1 MSFSQFKS
9 LADVLKKYLIKY
21 EEADFKVITKYEPP
35 AYWIE
40 DINFTLKEIPYQ
52 VSEAAIC
59 ENLIYPTLKASWKL
73 YSDIFALWSHQP
85 IEYNDELS
93 GIPDYLISKKSAL
106 GKIIFE
112 MPYIAVIE
120 AKKDD
125 FTGGWAQCGLEMY
138 AIQQINLNNKITVFG
153 IVSNGEIWEV
163 AQLKAQVFTAYRQRF
178 DINEQ
183 NLLFNVLTTI
193 LEICKKQFEE
203 LATK

>member
-21 EEADFKVITKYEPP
+21 EEDDFKVITKYEPP

-138 AIQQINLNNKITVFG
+138 VIQQINPNSKVAVFG

-163 AQLKAQVFTAYRQRF
+163 AQLKEQIFTAYRQRF

-193 LEICKKQFEE
+193 LETCKKQFEE

>member
-21 EEADFKVITKYEPP
+21 EEGDFKVITKYEPP

-138 AIQQINLNNKITVFG
+138 AIQQINQNNKITVFG

-163 AQLKAQVFTAYRQRF
+163 AQLKEQVFTAYKQRF

-193 LEICKKQFEE
+193 LEICKKQSEE